1 MLSAFDRCIS
11 DYRDAKM
18 PLSAIEFAQIEN
30 SRFPFGVSPK
40 AVAETLRK
48 IGDMVESGELCVHS
62 ARVAGLAVTNDYS
75 KTSIRL
81 VLIEKYEGN
90 GRTGT
95 DVSDGSA
102 TESLPIGATL
112 EATEKPIDCPKS

>member
-1 MLSAFDRCIS
+1 
-11 DYRDAKM
+11 M

-62 ARVAGLAVTNDYS
+62 ARVIGLAVTNDYS

-81 VLIEKYEGN
+81 VLTEKYEG
-90 GRTGT
+90 
-95 DVSDGSA
+95 A
-102 TESLPIGATL
+102 SLPGANVGDGDAIEGRPLPRRSETTGC
-112 EATEKPIDCPKS
+112 TEP

>member
-1 MLSAFDRCIS
+1 
-11 DYRDAKM
+11 M

-30 SRFPFGVSPK
+30 SRFAFGVSPK

-62 ARVAGLAVTNDYS
+62 ARVMGLAVTNDYS

-81 VLIEKYEGN
+81 VLMEKSEGN
-90 GRTGT
+90 GRPKT
-95 DVSDGSA
+95 DVGDGSA
-102 TESLPIGATL
+102 AESLPIASKF
-112 EATEKPIDCPKS
+112 EATVKPIDSPKS

>member
-1 MLSAFDRCIS
+1 MLSAIDRCIS
-11 DYRDAKM
+11 DYRGTKM

-62 ARVAGLAVTNDYS
+62 ARVMGLAVTNDYS

-81 VLIEKYEGN
+81 VLIEKYEGS

-95 DVSDGSA
+95 DVGDGSA
-102 TESLPIGATL
+102 AESLPIAVTFEPTG
-112 EATEKPIDCPKS
+112 KPIDSPKS